1 MITEHSTYC
10 MLGLSINNPFAP
22 MISWDLHISFARE
35 ADLVPTLQM
44 MRLRQKGSELSI
56 LKPGRGSSG
65 FEPRAWANSGA
76 GSLGFRGQR
85 SGFIAP
91 FGFFAMR
98 LFPGKCLSLLVCNM
112 RVVLM
117 SAGDVRTFQESPVSM
132 MTLYG
137 QAWLL
142 LLVVLR

>member
-1 MITEHSTYC
+1 
-10 MLGLSINNPFAP
+10 

>member
-1 MITEHSTYC
+1 
-10 MLGLSINNPFAP
+10 

-85 SGFIAP
+85 PGFIAP
-91 FGFFAMR
+91 F
-98 LFPGKCLSLLVCNM
+98 
-112 RVVLM
+112 
-117 SAGDVRTFQESPVSM
+117 
-132 MTLYG
+132 
-137 QAWLL
+137 WLL
-142 LLVVLR
+142 SREALSWKMPQPPHL